1 VEGIFLIAVVAAV
14 TAYFASRSRSGS
26 ASYNKPFAR
35 PALQDSKNQSQD
47 DQRIS
52 NVQPGLPGVMSNTT
66 LLKPPSGE
74 FERSTS
80 GFQPNDRCE
89 KCGGSWI
96 KHVNKENNGRFF
108 GCSNYPRCK
117 NTRDKQYAEK
127 YCNNGHRRTPE
138 NTYVSREGR
147 RRCLVCHPRSE
158 SKSLEMSRNRGRLS
172 SGELRRGRYES
183 ERCRNGHLRSI
194 ENTYVRPDGER
205 ECRVCRRDA
214 RR

>member
-1 VEGIFLIAVVAAV
+1 MEGLIPIAVVALFIV
-14 TAYFASRSRSGS
+14 FFASRSRPAPSS
-26 ASYNKPFAR
+26 RNTRFIQ
-35 PALQDSKNQSQD
+35 PALYEPKKQPQD
-47 DQRIS
+47 DQFFS
-52 NVQPGLPGVMSNTT
+52 NGQPRVPRAISNTT
-66 LLKPPSGE
+66 VTKPSSGE

-80 GFQPNDRCE
+80 GFQPIDRCE

-127 YCNNGHRRTPE
+127 YCSNGHRRTPE
-138 NTYVSREGR
+138 NTQVSREGR
-147 RRCLVCHPRSE
+147 RRCLICQPRDDSN
-158 SKSLEMSRNRGRLS
+158 SLDLSRSRGRVS
-172 SGELRRGRYES
+172 SEDFRRGRSET

-205 ECRVCRRDA
+205 ECRICRKNA
-214 RR
+214 R